1 MSLISIND
9 INKLKEKIKQR
20 GYKFTPQRK
29 AVFDVIVENEG
40 KHLTAEDIYGYVKE
54 NNPDIGLATVY
65 RTVLLLEE
73 LGIIYR
79 IELND
84 GCSRFELAHENETH
98 RHHHLICT
106 NCGKVLEVED
116 DLLENLE
123 LKIEEKYKFKI
134 KDHSVKFFGLC
145 SECRNDK

>member
-123 LKIEEKYKFKI
+123 SKIEEKYKFKI